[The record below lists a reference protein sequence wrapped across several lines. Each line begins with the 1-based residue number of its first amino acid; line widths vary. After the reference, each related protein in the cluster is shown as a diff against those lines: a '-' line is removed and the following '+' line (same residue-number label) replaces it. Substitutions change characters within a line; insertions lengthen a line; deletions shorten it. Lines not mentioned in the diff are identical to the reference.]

1 MDLHLPDDLV
11 RGIDMSEEQW
21 MLDLAIGLYV
31 DRRLTLGRAAELAR
45 ISKPAFLD
53 ELGRR
58 QIPINYDVDDLE
70 GDLQTIAAL
79 RSDQLMRKS

>member
-58 QIPINYDVDDLE
+58 QITINYDVDDLE